1 MSTSPMKTAIVT
13 GASGGIGSAI
23 ALRLARD
30 GFAVA
35 ASYAGRS
42 TAADKVV
49 AEVTAAGGKAFAIGA
64 NVSDPAEVVALF
76 SRTKENF
83 GRVDVVVH
91 SAGIMP
97 LSRIAETDI
106 AGFDKV
112 IDVNL
117 RGAFVVLSEAA
128 RQVENGGRIIAL
140 SSSVIA
146 KAFPGYGAYIASKAG
161 VEGLVH
167 VLANELRG
175 RNVAV
180 NAVAPGPVAT
190 PLFLAD
196 KTPEQIDALAR
207 MPPLERLGQPE
218 DIADLVAFLAGP
230 EGGWVNSQVVRSNG
244 GFA

>member
-30 GFAVA
+30 GFAVVA
-35 ASYAGRS
+35 CYAGRS

-49 AEVTAAGGKAFAIGA
+49 AEVTAAGGKALAIGA
-64 NVSDPAEVVALF
+64 NVADPAEVGTLF

-175 RNVAV
+175 RNIAV

-196 KTPEQIDALAR
+196 KTPEQIDALAK

-230 EGGWVNSQVVRSNG
+230 EGGWINSQVVRSNG

>member
-13 GASGGIGSAI
+13 GASGGIGSAV

-30 GFAVA
+30 GFAVV

-49 AEVTAAGGKAFAIGA
+49 AEVTAAGGKALAIGA
-64 NVSDPAEVVALF
+64 NVADPAEVGTLF

-106 AGFDKV
+106 AGFDRV

-117 RGAFVVLSEAA
+117 RGAFVVLAEAA

-175 RNVAV
+175 RNIAV

-196 KTPEQIDALAR
+196 KTQQQIDDLAK

-230 EGGWVNSQVVRSNG
+230 EGGWINSQVVRSNG

>member
-106 AGFDKV
+106 AGFDRV

-117 RGAFVVLSEAA
+117 RGAFVVLAEAA